1 MIPMK
6 LEKVAEIVDGT
17 FVGNAQGLEK
27 EACGLE
33 SDSRRVKKGDIFA
46 AIVGER
52 VDGHDFIEQAFEMG
66 AVCCFAQKDTP
77 VKKNQYIIR
86 VKSVVKAMLDL
97 AAYYIKLLDVPVIA
111 VTGSVGKTTTK
122 DMIASILEQKY
133 TVLKTAGNYNTNIG
147 MPLMIA
153 QLTKEHDV
161 AVLEMGMNSFG
172 EIYNLSMVAKPIIAV
187 ITNIGVAHIEM
198 LGSRDGIL
206 KAKCEVFDGMNEEGI
221 AILNADNDK
230 LQTLEGKISQK
241 IIWYGIENKRE
252 IYAENIKNNGVESI
266 CCTIYTPKG
275 CFDVTIAVAGEH
287 MVMNALAATA
297 AALEMG
303 LSLKQIQKGIADFVP
318 TKMRMNIIK
327 TKNGFTLIND
337 VYNANP
343 VSMKSSIDVLAQAE
357 GRKVAILGFMGELG
371 EKEKQMHKQVGEY
384 VGEKQIDMLISIGD
398 MAQYYD
404 EGAREKGTK
413 EIHHFESQQAFW
425 QKGIS
430 LLKKGDTILLKAS
443 RSRQFE
449 KTVEKLQG
457 VN

>member
-6 LEKVAEIVDGT
+6 LERVTEIVSGT
-17 FVGNAQGLEK
+17 FIGEAQGLEK

-46 AIVGER
+46 AIAGER
-52 VDGHDFIEQAFEMG
+52 VDGHDFVEQAFEMG
-66 AVCCFAQKDTP
+66 AVCCFVEKEIA
-77 VKKNQYIIR
+77 VKKGQYAIY
-86 VKSVVKAMLDL
+86 VKNVIKAMLDL
-97 AAYYIKLLDVPVIA
+97 AAYYIKLLDVPVVA

-122 DMIASILEQKY
+122 DMIASVLEQKY

-147 MPLMIA
+147 MPLMVT

-172 EIYNLSMVAKPIIAV
+172 EISNLSMVAKPVIAV

-206 KAKCEVFDGMNEEGI
+206 KAKCEVFDGMNAHGI
-221 AILNADNDK
+221 AVLNGDDDK
-230 LQTLEGKISQK
+230 LQTLEGEILQK
-241 IIWYGIENKRE
+241 IIWYGVKNKKG
-252 IYAENIKNNGVESI
+252 IYAQQIQNNGVESV
-266 CCTIYTPKG
+266 CCTIFTPKG
-275 CFDVTIAVAGEH
+275 SFDVTIAVPGEH

-297 AALEMG
+297 VGLEMG
-303 LSLKQIQKGIADFVP
+303 LSLEQIQKGIAHFVP

-327 TKNGFTLIND
+327 TEYGLTIIND

-343 VSMKSSIDVLAQAE
+343 VSMKASIDVLAQAE

-371 EKEKQMHKQVGEY
+371 ENEKQMHKQVGEY
-384 VGEKQIDMLISIGD
+384 VGEKQIDVLISIGD
-398 MAQYYD
+398 MAEYYD
-404 EGAREKGTK
+404 EGAKEKGTK
-413 EIHHFESQQAFW
+413 EIHHFQSQQVFW
-425 QKGIS
+425 QEGMS
-430 LLKKGDTILLKAS
+430 LLKKGDTILIKAS